1 MNESPGGRLRITQ
14 IGSRGIPGHRG
25 GVERVIEA
33 VAPRLVRLGHD
44 VTVCCASWSAYRQPE
59 FEGVRLRFVG
69 SVRSKYLDTFIRSA
83 LATIGEIFGAADI
96 VHYHGSGSA
105 PLALLARLAG
115 KKVVV
120 TIHGLDWQRQKWNIL
135 GHWFLRF
142 GEWAAVRFPHRTVVV
157 GPALKE
163 IIDARFHAD
172 VTFIANGVERRTLR
186 APDRIRRFGVTTRDY
201 ILYLGRLV
209 PEKQCHLLIDA
220 FRRLRSRGDMK
231 LVIAGPAW
239 HSVDYFESLRE
250 RASGDPAIV
259 FTGEVDEDTLEE
271 LYSNCYA
278 YVLPSTVEGM
288 SLALLDAMAFGACVV
303 ASDISANAD
312 VVRTSGV
319 LFRTGSGEDL
329 TAKLDDLVA
338 HPEAAAAYRTAARE
352 RMTSEYDWDTVA
364 RQWEALY
371 RGMF

>member
-1 MNESPGGRLRITQ
+1 MSAVPQERLRITQ

-33 VAPRLVRLGHD
+33 VAPRLVKLGHD
-44 VTVCCASWSAYRQPE
+44 VTVCCASWSPYRQPE
-59 FEGVRLRFVG
+59 FEGVRLRFIA
-69 SVRSKYLDTFIRSA
+69 SVRSKYFDTFIRSA
-83 LATIGEIFGAADI
+83 LATIREIFEPAGI

-142 GEWAAVRFPHRTVVV
+142 GEWAAVRLPHRTVVV
-157 GPALKE
+157 GSALKE
-163 IIDARFHAD
+163 IIDARFNAD
-172 VTFIANGVERRTLR
+172 VTYIANGVERRTLR
-186 APDRIRRFGVTTRDY
+186 APDKIRQLGLGARDY

-209 PEKQCHLLIDA
+209 PEKQCHVLIDA
-220 FRRLRSRGDMK
+220 FRRMRSRGDMK

-239 HSVDYFESLRE
+239 HSVDYYESLRE
-250 RASGDPAIV
+250 RASGDQAVV

-278 YVLPSTVEGM
+278 YVLPSEVEGM

-312 VVRTSGV
+312 VVLTSGA
-319 LFRTGSGEDL
+319 LFRTGSCEDL
-329 TAKLDDLVA
+329 ATKLDDLVA
-338 HPEAAAAYRTAARE
+338 RPEAAAAYRTAARE
-352 RMTSEYDWDTVA
+352 RITSAYDWDVVT
-364 RQWEALY
+364 RQWAALY
-371 RGMF
+371 RSMM